1 MPSKQTKKKR
11 MAEPLKMT
19 MVSVLL
25 VEDNQRTDGRISPSN
40 PAMKELTDNIDVMGV
55 QVPIMVRPHK
65 GRKGYY
71 DLIAGSRRL
80 AAARKLKLVQIPVV
94 VSDVDDQGAA
104 ELHVLENLQREDLTP
119 LEEAADVAVFLNKKW
134 TLQDIAAHIGK
145 TATWVARRASLLKL
159 SPKWKKALV
168 SGKDKYHLWSM
179 QCLELVARVR
189 PADQDKILPRWRMTV
204 PTVKDIEHELSEHY
218 INQLRKAPFDTS
230 DDQLQP
236 KAGSC
241 LACDH
246 RSSKQPGLFDDWDAT
261 EEQIKKNDH
270 CLDAGCWKKKMSAHL
285 VKQYVLAQKKHGEVL
300 RVRGQGDWNEEGGLA
315 DYHVTKV
322 KEGTK
327 GAKACLRT
335 SGPGTGTIFWA
346 KTGSGSRSTPTRE
359 KGKPST
365 LAERR
370 KKLANRREALVN
382 GWLKDHLDKFN
393 RQQLAKDLDDKE
405 LIKMVAT
412 FGVSSIATLRFQAG
426 HGVDDWATFHKATT
440 AQARVAVWD
449 GVIDTLKQRLTFYQE
464 PDAKEHTAVCDYFEA
479 YIGKTIAQ
487 LRDQAAKE
495 IPEPKGWAKLNAD
508 GTPKKKPPL
517 KKVKPKVKPKAKR
530 KEK

>member
-1 MPSKQTKKKR
+1 

-189 PADQDKILPRWRMTV
+189 PADQDKIIPSWRMTV
-204 PTVKDIEHELSEHY
+204 PTVMDIEQELSEHY

-285 VKQYVLAQKKHGEVL
+285 VKQYVLAQKKHGSVL
-300 RVRGQGDWNEEGGLA
+300 RVRGQGYYDKEGGL
-315 DYHVTKV
+315 DDWEVKKV
-322 KEGTK
+322 KQGTK

-335 SGPGTGTIFWA
+335 TGPQTGTIFWGTTA
-346 KTGSGSRSTPTRE
+346 KGTRISSGKV

-365 LAERR
+365 LAERK
-370 KKLANRREALVN
+370 KKLANRREALIN
-382 GWLKDHLDKFN
+382 GWLKEFLDKLD
-393 RQQLAKDLDDKE
+393 RVDLAADQLDIE
-405 LIKMVAT
+405 LILAVAT
-412 FGVSSIATLRFQAG
+412 FGVPAHSTLRFMKGKFA
-426 HGVDDWATFHKATT
+426 DDWDIFNSDDI
-440 AQARVAVWD
+440 QRARIAAWD
-449 GVIDTLKQRLTFYQE
+449 GVIDTLHQRLTFHHE
-464 PDAKEHTAVCDYFEA
+464 PDAQEHTEICTYFEDYF
-479 YIGKTIAQ
+479 GKTITQ
-487 LRDQAAKE
+487 LRDRAAKE

-508 GTPKKKPPL
+508 GTPKVTKLKVKSPAKSRTKSQAKKP
-517 KKVKPKVKPKAKR
+517 AKR
-530 KEK
+530 KGK